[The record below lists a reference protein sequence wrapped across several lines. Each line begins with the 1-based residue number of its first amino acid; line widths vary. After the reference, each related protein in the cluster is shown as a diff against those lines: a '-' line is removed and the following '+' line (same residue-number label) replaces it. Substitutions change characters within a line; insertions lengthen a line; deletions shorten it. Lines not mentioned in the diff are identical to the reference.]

1 MTMQQVTGP
10 FADRSPQGAAPRAG
24 QAGFA
29 ETTVFDCATG
39 RALARVAVPEGWAV
53 SGQLE
58 RVRSF
63 ERPMRVR
70 VLAQGPEGSRI
81 EFQSG
86 DRFCVLGAGVKGLG
100 VMGAMYGITTSMQS
114 SPERAFE
121 DVETFLDKEAIA
133 YAQRVGASISL
144 ATTTGYPG
152 GFDAA
157 APGPTAP
164 GPAAPDP
171 AAVFGKVGAGE
182 VLVWGSRNVVL
193 LDCPEASLG
202 FNAESVL
209 PVFLRSFLPNPA
221 IAQEADAMRQNSV
234 IESRQQ
240 SAMAQQRQQAQF
252 SAMRQ
257 AVNTQRQAIDEYQR
271 AAAAA
276 SIPVPD
282 GRSCTSGKEGCR
294 ATRER
299 PAALTAAG

>member
-10 FADRSPQGAAPRAG
+10 FADRSSQGAAPRAG

-86 DRFCVLGAGVKGLG
+86 DRFCVLGAGAKGLG
-100 VMGAMYGITTSMQS
+100 AMGAMYGITTSMQS

-121 DVETFLDKEAIA
+121 DVETFLDKETIA
-133 YAQRVGASISL
+133 YAQRVGASIRL

-157 APGPTAP
+157 ADRARSGHV
-164 GPAAPDP
+164 APDYT
-171 AAVFGKVGAGE
+171 
-182 VLVWGSRNVVL
+182 WT
-193 LDCPEASLG
+193 DG
-202 FNAESVL
+202 FS
-209 PVFLRSFLPNPA
+209 
-221 IAQEADAMRQNSV
+221 DAMRG
-234 IESRQQ
+234 
-240 SAMAQQRQQAQF
+240 
-252 SAMRQ
+252 
-257 AVNTQRQAIDEYQR
+257 VNTWVR
-271 AAAAA
+271 
-276 SIPVPD
+276 PD
-282 GRSCTSGKEGCR
+282 GTEVETSTASDR
-294 ATRER
+294 AWTN
-299 PAALTAAG
+299 AAGDVVGGSGGFDPGAGWTELHQR

>member
-1 MTMQQVTGP
+1 MTIQQVTGP

-133 YAQRVGASISL
+133 YAQRVGASIRL

-157 APGPTAP
+157 ADRARSGHV
-164 GPAAPDP
+164 APDYT
-171 AAVFGKVGAGE
+171 
-182 VLVWGSRNVVL
+182 WT
-193 LDCPEASLG
+193 DG
-202 FNAESVL
+202 FS
-209 PVFLRSFLPNPA
+209 
-221 IAQEADAMRQNSV
+221 DAMRG
-234 IESRQQ
+234 
-240 SAMAQQRQQAQF
+240 
-252 SAMRQ
+252 
-257 AVNTQRQAIDEYQR
+257 VNTWAR
-271 AAAAA
+271 
-276 SIPVPD
+276 PD
-282 GRSCTSGKEGCR
+282 GTEVETSTASDR
-294 ATRER
+294 AWTN
-299 PAALTAAG
+299 AAGDVVGGSGGFDPGAGWTELHQR

>member
-1 MTMQQVTGP
+1 MTMRQVTGP

-39 RALARVAVPEGWAV
+39 RTLARVAVPEGWAV

-133 YAQRVGASISL
+133 YAQRVGASIRL

-157 APGPTAP
+157 ADRARSGHV
-164 GPAAPDP
+164 APDYTWTDGFSDVMRGVNTWVRP
-171 AAVFGKVGAGE
+171 DGTEVETSTASDRAWTNAAGDVVGGSGGFDPGAGWTE
-182 VLVWGSRNVVL
+182 LH
-193 LDCPEASLG
+193 
-202 FNAESVL
+202 
-209 PVFLRSFLPNPA
+209 
-221 IAQEADAMRQNSV
+221 
-234 IESRQQ
+234 
-240 SAMAQQRQQAQF
+240 QR
-252 SAMRQ
+252 
-257 AVNTQRQAIDEYQR
+257 
-271 AAAAA
+271 
-276 SIPVPD
+276 
-282 GRSCTSGKEGCR
+282 
-294 ATRER
+294 
-299 PAALTAAG
+299 

>member
-133 YAQRVGASISL
+133 YAQRAGASIRL

-157 APGPTAP
+157 ADRARSGHVAP
-164 GPAAPDP
+164 GYTWTD
-171 AAVFGKVGAGE
+171 
-182 VLVWGSRNVVL
+182 
-193 LDCPEASLG
+193 G
-202 FNAESVL
+202 FS
-209 PVFLRSFLPNPA
+209 
-221 IAQEADAMRQNSV
+221 DAMRG
-234 IESRQQ
+234 
-240 SAMAQQRQQAQF
+240 
-252 SAMRQ
+252 
-257 AVNTQRQAIDEYQR
+257 VNTWVR
-271 AAAAA
+271 
-276 SIPVPD
+276 PD
-282 GRSCTSGKEGCR
+282 GTEVETSTASDR
-294 ATRER
+294 AWTN
-299 PAALTAAG
+299 AAGDVVGGSGGFDPGAGWTELHQR

>member
-70 VLAQGPEGSRI
+70 VLAQGPEDSRI

-133 YAQRVGASISL
+133 YAQRVGASIRL

-157 APGPTAP
+157 ADRARSGHV
-164 GPAAPDP
+164 APDYT
-171 AAVFGKVGAGE
+171 
-182 VLVWGSRNVVL
+182 WT
-193 LDCPEASLG
+193 DG
-202 FNAESVL
+202 FS
-209 PVFLRSFLPNPA
+209 
-221 IAQEADAMRQNSV
+221 DAMRG
-234 IESRQQ
+234 
-240 SAMAQQRQQAQF
+240 
-252 SAMRQ
+252 
-257 AVNTQRQAIDEYQR
+257 VNTWVR
-271 AAAAA
+271 
-276 SIPVPD
+276 PD
-282 GRSCTSGKEGCR
+282 GTEVETSTASDR
-294 ATRER
+294 AWTN
-299 PAALTAAG
+299 AAGDVVGGSGGFDPGAGWTELHQR

>member
-10 FADRSPQGAAPRAG
+10 FA
-24 QAGFA
+24 
-29 ETTVFDCATG
+29 
-39 RALARVAVPEGWAV
+39 
-53 SGQLE
+53 
-58 RVRSF
+58 
-63 ERPMRVR
+63 
-70 VLAQGPEGSRI
+70 
-81 EFQSG
+81 
-86 DRFCVLGAGVKGLG
+86 
-100 VMGAMYGITTSMQS
+100 
-114 SPERAFE
+114 

-133 YAQRVGASISL
+133 YTQRVGASIRL

-152 GFDAA
+152 GLDAA
-157 APGPTAP
+157 ASGPTAP

-234 IESRQQ
+234 IESQQQ

-271 AAAAA
+271 AAQARSDAQWAADRARTGHVA
-276 SIPVPD
+276 SDYTWTDGFSDAMRGVNTWVRPD
-282 GRSCTSGKEGCR
+282 
-294 ATRER
+294 
-299 PAALTAAG
+299 AAGDVVGGSGGFDPGAGWTELHQR

>member
-1 MTMQQVTGP
+1 
-10 FADRSPQGAAPRAG
+10 
-24 QAGFA
+24 
-29 ETTVFDCATG
+29 
-39 RALARVAVPEGWAV
+39 
-53 SGQLE
+53 
-58 RVRSF
+58 
-63 ERPMRVR
+63 
-70 VLAQGPEGSRI
+70 
-81 EFQSG
+81 
-86 DRFCVLGAGVKGLG
+86 
-100 VMGAMYGITTSMQS
+100 MGAMYGIATSMQS

-133 YAQRVGASISL
+133 YAQRVGASIRL

-157 APGPTAP
+157 ASGPTAP

-234 IESRQQ
+234 IESQQQ

-252 SAMRQ
+252 SAMRR
-257 AVNTQRQAIDEYQR
+257 AVNTQRQAIDEYRR

>member
-10 FADRSPQGAAPRAG
+10 FA
-24 QAGFA
+24 
-29 ETTVFDCATG
+29 
-39 RALARVAVPEGWAV
+39 
-53 SGQLE
+53 
-58 RVRSF
+58 
-63 ERPMRVR
+63 
-70 VLAQGPEGSRI
+70 
-81 EFQSG
+81 
-86 DRFCVLGAGVKGLG
+86 
-100 VMGAMYGITTSMQS
+100 
-114 SPERAFE
+114 

-133 YAQRVGASISL
+133 YTQRVGASIRL

-152 GFDAA
+152 GLDAA
-157 APGPTAP
+157 ASGPTAP

-234 IESRQQ
+234 IESQQQ

-271 AAAAA
+271 AAQARSDAQWAADRARTGHVA
-276 SIPVPD
+276 SDYTWTDGFSDAMRGVNTWVRPD
-282 GRSCTSGKEGCR
+282 GTEVETSTASDR
-294 ATRER
+294 AWTN
-299 PAALTAAG
+299 AAGDVVGGSGGFDPGAGWTELRQR

>member
-133 YAQRVGASISL
+133 YAQRVGASIRL

-152 GFDAA
+152 GFD
-157 APGPTAP
+157 
-164 GPAAPDP
+164 
-171 AAVFGKVGAGE
+171 
-182 VLVWGSRNVVL
+182 
-193 LDCPEASLG
+193 
-202 FNAESVL
+202 
-209 PVFLRSFLPNPA
+209 
-221 IAQEADAMRQNSV
+221 
-234 IESRQQ
+234 
-240 SAMAQQRQQAQF
+240 
-252 SAMRQ
+252 
-257 AVNTQRQAIDEYQR
+257 
-271 AAAAA
+271 AAA

>member
-53 SGQLE
+53 FGQLE

-133 YAQRVGASISL
+133 YAQRVGASIRL

-157 APGPTAP
+157 ADRARSGHV
-164 GPAAPDP
+164 APDYT
-171 AAVFGKVGAGE
+171 
-182 VLVWGSRNVVL
+182 WT
-193 LDCPEASLG
+193 DG
-202 FNAESVL
+202 FS
-209 PVFLRSFLPNPA
+209 
-221 IAQEADAMRQNSV
+221 DAMRG
-234 IESRQQ
+234 
-240 SAMAQQRQQAQF
+240 
-252 SAMRQ
+252 
-257 AVNTQRQAIDEYQR
+257 VNTWVR
-271 AAAAA
+271 
-276 SIPVPD
+276 PD
-282 GRSCTSGKEGCR
+282 GTEVETSTASDR
-294 ATRER
+294 AWTN
-299 PAALTAAG
+299 AAGDVVGGGGGFDPGAGWTELHQR

>member
-10 FADRSPQGAAPRAG
+10 FADRSPQGA
-24 QAGFA
+24 
-29 ETTVFDCATG
+29 
-39 RALARVAVPEGWAV
+39 
-53 SGQLE
+53 
-58 RVRSF
+58 
-63 ERPMRVR
+63 
-70 VLAQGPEGSRI
+70 
-81 EFQSG
+81 
-86 DRFCVLGAGVKGLG
+86 
-100 VMGAMYGITTSMQS
+100 
-114 SPERAFE
+114 
-121 DVETFLDKEAIA
+121 
-133 YAQRVGASISL
+133 SIRL

-157 APGPTAP
+157 ASGPTAP

-234 IESRQQ
+234 IESQQQ

-257 AVNTQRQAIDEYQR
+257 AVNTQRQAIDEYRR

>member
-1 MTMQQVTGP
+1 
-10 FADRSPQGAAPRAG
+10 
-24 QAGFA
+24 
-29 ETTVFDCATG
+29 
-39 RALARVAVPEGWAV
+39 
-53 SGQLE
+53 
-58 RVRSF
+58 
-63 ERPMRVR
+63 
-70 VLAQGPEGSRI
+70 
-81 EFQSG
+81 
-86 DRFCVLGAGVKGLG
+86 
-100 VMGAMYGITTSMQS
+100 MGAMYGITTSMQS

-121 DVETFLDKEAIA
+121 NVETFLDKEAIA
-133 YAQRVGASISL
+133 YAQRVGASIRL

-157 APGPTAP
+157 ASGPTAP

-171 AAVFGKVGAGE
+171 AVVFGKVGAGE

-234 IESRQQ
+234 IESQQQ

-257 AVNTQRQAIDEYQR
+257 AVNTQRQAIDEYRR
-271 AAAAA
+271 AAAGA
-276 SIPVPD
+276 STPVPD

>member
-53 SGQLE
+53 SGRLE

-133 YAQRVGASISL
+133 YAQRVGASIRL

-157 APGPTAP
+157 ADRARSGHV
-164 GPAAPDP
+164 APDYT
-171 AAVFGKVGAGE
+171 
-182 VLVWGSRNVVL
+182 WT
-193 LDCPEASLG
+193 DG
-202 FNAESVL
+202 FS
-209 PVFLRSFLPNPA
+209 
-221 IAQEADAMRQNSV
+221 DAMRG
-234 IESRQQ
+234 
-240 SAMAQQRQQAQF
+240 
-252 SAMRQ
+252 
-257 AVNTQRQAIDEYQR
+257 VNTWVR
-271 AAAAA
+271 
-276 SIPVPD
+276 PD
-282 GRSCTSGKEGCR
+282 GTEVETSTASDR
-294 ATRER
+294 AWTN
-299 PAALTAAG
+299 AAGDVVGGSGGFDPGAGWTELHQR

>member
-133 YAQRVGASISL
+133 YAQRVGASIRL

-157 APGPTAP
+157 ADRARSGHV
-164 GPAAPDP
+164 APDYT
-171 AAVFGKVGAGE
+171 
-182 VLVWGSRNVVL
+182 WT
-193 LDCPEASLG
+193 DG
-202 FNAESVL
+202 FS
-209 PVFLRSFLPNPA
+209 
-221 IAQEADAMRQNSV
+221 DAMRG
-234 IESRQQ
+234 
-240 SAMAQQRQQAQF
+240 
-252 SAMRQ
+252 
-257 AVNTQRQAIDEYQR
+257 VNTWVRPDGTEVETSTASDRAWTNAAGDVVGGSGGFDPGAGWTELYQR
-271 AAAAA
+271 
-276 SIPVPD
+276 
-282 GRSCTSGKEGCR
+282 
-294 ATRER
+294 
-299 PAALTAAG
+299 

>member
-53 SGQLE
+53 FGQLE

-133 YAQRVGASISL
+133 YAQRVGASIRL

-157 APGPTAP
+157 ADRARSGHV
-164 GPAAPDP
+164 APDYT
-171 AAVFGKVGAGE
+171 
-182 VLVWGSRNVVL
+182 WT
-193 LDCPEASLG
+193 DG
-202 FNAESVL
+202 FS
-209 PVFLRSFLPNPA
+209 
-221 IAQEADAMRQNSV
+221 DAMRG
-234 IESRQQ
+234 
-240 SAMAQQRQQAQF
+240 
-252 SAMRQ
+252 
-257 AVNTQRQAIDEYQR
+257 VNTWVR
-271 AAAAA
+271 
-276 SIPVPD
+276 PD
-282 GRSCTSGKEGCR
+282 GTEVETSTASDR
-294 ATRER
+294 AWTN
-299 PAALTAAG
+299 AAGDVVGGSGGFDPGAGWTELHQR

>member
-10 FADRSPQGAAPRAG
+10 FA
-24 QAGFA
+24 
-29 ETTVFDCATG
+29 
-39 RALARVAVPEGWAV
+39 
-53 SGQLE
+53 
-58 RVRSF
+58 
-63 ERPMRVR
+63 
-70 VLAQGPEGSRI
+70 
-81 EFQSG
+81 
-86 DRFCVLGAGVKGLG
+86 
-100 VMGAMYGITTSMQS
+100 
-114 SPERAFE
+114 

-133 YAQRVGASISL
+133 YAQRVGASIRL

-157 APGPTAP
+157 ASGPTAP

-182 VLVWGSRNVVL
+182 VLVWGPRNVVL

-271 AAAAA
+271 ARSGHVA
-276 SIPVPD
+276 SDYTWTDGFSDAMRGVNTWVRPD
-282 GRSCTSGKEGCR
+282 GTEVETSTASDR
-294 ATRER
+294 AWTN
-299 PAALTAAG
+299 AAGDVVGGSGGFDPGAGWTELHQR

>member
-24 QAGFA
+24 RAGFA

-133 YAQRVGASISL
+133 YAQRVGASIRL

-157 APGPTAP
+157 ADRARSGHV
-164 GPAAPDP
+164 APDYT
-171 AAVFGKVGAGE
+171 
-182 VLVWGSRNVVL
+182 WT
-193 LDCPEASLG
+193 DG
-202 FNAESVL
+202 FS
-209 PVFLRSFLPNPA
+209 
-221 IAQEADAMRQNSV
+221 DAMRG
-234 IESRQQ
+234 
-240 SAMAQQRQQAQF
+240 
-252 SAMRQ
+252 
-257 AVNTQRQAIDEYQR
+257 VNTWVR
-271 AAAAA
+271 
-276 SIPVPD
+276 PD
-282 GRSCTSGKEGCR
+282 GTEVETSTASDR
-294 ATRER
+294 AWTN
-299 PAALTAAG
+299 AAGDVVGGSGGFDPGAGWTELHQR

>member
-1 MTMQQVTGP
+1 M
-10 FADRSPQGAAPRAG
+10 
-24 QAGFA
+24 
-29 ETTVFDCATG
+29 
-39 RALARVAVPEGWAV
+39 

-86 DRFCVLGAGVKGLG
+86 DRFCVLGAGAKGLG

-133 YAQRVGASISL
+133 YAQRVGASIRL

-157 APGPTAP
+157 ASGPTAP

-234 IESRQQ
+234 IESQQQ

-257 AVNTQRQAIDEYQR
+257 AVNTQRQAIDEYRR

>member
-10 FADRSPQGAAPRAG
+10 FA
-24 QAGFA
+24 
-29 ETTVFDCATG
+29 
-39 RALARVAVPEGWAV
+39 
-53 SGQLE
+53 
-58 RVRSF
+58 
-63 ERPMRVR
+63 
-70 VLAQGPEGSRI
+70 
-81 EFQSG
+81 
-86 DRFCVLGAGVKGLG
+86 
-100 VMGAMYGITTSMQS
+100 
-114 SPERAFE
+114 

-133 YAQRVGASISL
+133 YAQRVGASIRL

-157 APGPTAP
+157 ASGPTAP

-202 FNAESVL
+202 SNAESVL

-234 IESRQQ
+234 IESQQQ